1 MFAAIDLGNRRSVA
15 YAVRMVCSI
24 YQYPFPKLFPT
35 IISRRIVAQA
45 YILIILNRSQISTYF
60 HIMTHQSDHRAYFF
74 KIDTTIKKIRNA
86 LQKQLTEAGFDL
98 TVDQWV
104 LIDHIFRKQG
114 ISQNELAEMTFKD
127 PPTVTRIID
136 LLEKKGLVERGPA
149 AGDRRKF
156 NLFLTKNGEAI
167 YNEAFPIV
175 ADIRRKGWGSLSD
188 SDYQHFVRIMDSIYQ
203 NFT

>member
-1 MFAAIDLGNRRSVA
+1 MKASAIGLPVLFCLLFKLTKWLKFVN
-15 YAVRMVCSI
+15 YCSS
-24 YQYPFPKLFPT
+24 T
-35 IISRRIVAQA
+35 ISR
-45 YILIILNRSQISTYF
+45 LIIEATYIANMLPN
-60 HIMTHQSDHRAYFF
+60 HNKIINMTHQSDQRAYFF

-114 ISQNELAEMTFKD
+114 ISQNELAELTFKD

-156 NLFLTKNGEAI
+156 NLYLTKLGEST
-167 YNEAFPIV
+167 YNQAFPIV
-175 ADIRRKGWGSLSD
+175 ADIRRKGWGSLND

>member
-1 MFAAIDLGNRRSVA
+1 
-15 YAVRMVCSI
+15 
-24 YQYPFPKLFPT
+24 
-35 IISRRIVAQA
+35 
-45 YILIILNRSQISTYF
+45 
-60 HIMTHQSDHRAYFF
+60 MTHQSDHRAYFF

-175 ADIRRKGWGSLSD
+175 ADIRRKGGGRLSD

>member
-1 MFAAIDLGNRRSVA
+1 
-15 YAVRMVCSI
+15 
-24 YQYPFPKLFPT
+24 
-35 IISRRIVAQA
+35 
-45 YILIILNRSQISTYF
+45 
-60 HIMTHQSDHRAYFF
+60 MTHQSDHRAYFF

-167 YNEAFPIV
+167 YNQAFPIV

-188 SDYQHFVRIMDSIYQ
+188 ADYQHFVRIMDSIYQ

>member
-1 MFAAIDLGNRRSVA
+1 
-15 YAVRMVCSI
+15 
-24 YQYPFPKLFPT
+24 
-35 IISRRIVAQA
+35 
-45 YILIILNRSQISTYF
+45 
-60 HIMTHQSDHRAYFF
+60 MTHHSDQRAYFF

-114 ISQNELAEMTFKD
+114 ISQNELAELTFKD

-136 LLEKKGLVERGPA
+136 LLEKKALVERGPA

-156 NLFLTKNGEAI
+156 NLFLTKSGEST
-167 YNEAFPIV
+167 YKKAFPIV
-175 ADIRRKGWGSLSD
+175 ADIRRKGWGSLND
-188 SDYQHFVRIMDSIYQ
+188 SDYKHFVRIMDSIYQ

>member
-1 MFAAIDLGNRRSVA
+1 MAAIDLGNRRSVA
-15 YAVRMVCSI
+15 YAVRMFCII
-24 YQYPFPKLFPT
+24 YRQPVFQNFFPQLLVDELLH
-35 IISRRIVAQA
+35 R
-45 YILIILNRSQISTYF
+45 LIFDNTQSFQTSLYF

-156 NLFLTKNGEAI
+156 NLYLTKNGEAI
-167 YNEAFPIV
+167 YNQAFPIV
-175 ADIRRKGWGSLSD
+175 AEIRRKGWGSLSD